1 LRPAAAEGTAGAK
14 SLRLDRKD
22 ILLMAGLF
30 VAALLIRL
38 YFIPFF
44 KVISADG
51 VGYVTAARSLSHG
64 NLSELTIYGVV
75 YPTLAA
81 TANLLTGDMEL
92 AGRYVSAFMGSLLV
106 VPLYLLG
113 MEFFSK
119 RAALLACI
127 LVLAWPPLRMW
138 AGEVM
143 TQGTYITLML
153 TGVYAMWVAFRKD
166 SGRHCFGAGMLMAF
180 VYLTRPEALVTF
192 LAVGAALV
200 FPARVK
206 GLSWKRIAGLIAA
219 TGAGFAIPLIPY
231 VFLVHSVTGKWQLAG
246 KTANTLADALS
257 QYLQRPDMKNEASF
271 KGIGVLDVIRLYPDF
286 LWGNFLKN
294 LKETLQTMVPPYLWV
309 LSLVGIVGYGWSR
322 EKCARQL
329 VLLATFAPLSVIMV
343 LFFVGPEYLQP
354 YLPILFLWAASG
366 LLLVEERLA
375 SYLRLERFGLVSKVR
390 RGVPASALVAGWIT
404 VSVLVAQVRG
414 ISDEPYHYSQDGGRY
429 DQKRIGLRLKKL
441 LPPGSRVMTRWG
453 RITFYS
459 EMEMVM
465 IPQAGYP
472 ELLDAIRTGKV
483 KYVIVDG
490 MLTNA
495 RPQFGLLYRPLFETP
510 ETIEYSEQQAGG
522 EVYKPLP
529 NLKLIYLHKDPSS
542 IGLAVYEVMS

>member
-1 LRPAAAEGTAGAK
+1 MRPAAEGTVEAETP
-14 SLRLDRKD
+14 RLDRKD

-38 YFIPFF
+38 YFVPFF

-51 VGYVTAARSLSHG
+51 VGYVTAARGVTHGDFSL
-64 NLSELTIYGVV
+64 LTSYGVV
-75 YPTLAA
+75 YPTLSAA
-81 TANLLTGDMEL
+81 VNLLTGDMEL
-92 AGRYVSAFMGSLLV
+92 AGRYVSVFMGSLLV

-113 MEFFSK
+113 REFFTK
-119 RAALLACI
+119 RAGLLACI

-153 TGVYAMWVAFRKD
+153 TGVYVMWVAFRKD
-166 SGRHCFGAGMLMAF
+166 SGRLCFGAGMLMAF
-180 VYLTRPEALVTF
+180 AYLTRPEALVTF
-192 LAVGAALV
+192 LAVGVALV

-206 GLSWKRIAGLIAA
+206 GLSWKRIAGLLAS

-309 LSLVGIVGYGWSR
+309 LSLIGVIGYGWNR
-322 EKCARQL
+322 EKCGRQL
-329 VLLATFAPLSVIMV
+329 VLLATFAPLLVIMV

-354 YLPILFLWAASG
+354 YLPVLFLWAASG
-366 LLLVEERLA
+366 FLLVEERLA
-375 SYLRLERFGLVSKVR
+375 SSLRLDRFEPFSRVR
-390 RGVPASALVAGWIT
+390 RNIPVSTLLAVGIT
-404 VSVLVAQVRG
+404 LSLLVAQVQG

-429 DQKRIGLRLKKL
+429 DQKRIGLLLKKL

-472 ELLDAIRTGKV
+472 ELLDSIRTNKV

-510 ETIEYSEQQAGG
+510 ETVEYNVRQAGG
-522 EVYKPLP
+522 EAFMPLP